1 MYFPIR
7 PSLSLWIGVAAIA
20 ASIAAVYLHFR
31 EVGQLRERLEVV
43 IAERDNAIS
52 RMARAQ
58 LAVSACMAVNLENA
72 QAREAEAERAKD
84 AEVEILRANQ
94 AANDAILAIQVRI
107 ARLRE
112 RNLDCPAIDA
122 DFREWMQDS
131 P

>member
-1 MYFPIR
+1 
-7 PSLSLWIGVAAIA
+7 
-20 ASIAAVYLHFR
+20 
-31 EVGQLRERLEVV
+31 
-43 IAERDNAIS
+43 
-52 RMARAQ
+52 
-58 LAVSACMAVNLENA
+58 MAVNLENA